1 MSHLELQPGFD
12 FQQAGKEVL
21 AIEREGLA
29 ELDQYIN
36 QNFTLACE
44 KIFSCPGKV
53 VVMGMG
59 KSGHIGR
66 KMAATFASTGT
77 PSFFVHPG
85 EAAHGDL
92 GMVSPQDVVIAI
104 SNSGESNEIAALIPV
119 LKRLHVPLICMTG
132 RPESSMA
139 RAADVHLCVKVPK
152 EACPLGLAPTSSTT
166 ATLITAIGMAVR
178 SAIMASSAP
187 RGHSSVM
194 DSKPMPQK
202 LPMPPA
208 VKYPTATTASSASM
222 IRNRSR

>member
-12 FQQAGKEVL
+12 FQQAGKEVT
-21 AIEREGLA
+21 AIEREGTAGLISTSAKFYPRMRENIQLPGQSRGDGNGEIRPYWA
-29 ELDQYIN
+29 EN
-36 QNFTLACE
+36 
-44 KIFSCPGKV
+44 S
-53 VVMGMG
+53 
-59 KSGHIGR
+59 SHICQHR
-66 KMAATFASTGT
+66 
-77 PSFFVHPG
+77 HPHFLYTQS

-166 ATLITAIGMAVR
+166 ATLVMGDALAVALLKARGFTAEDFALSHRWGTG
-178 SAIMASSAP
+178 P
-187 RGHSSVM
+187 
-194 DSKPMPQK
+194 
-202 LPMPPA
+202 
-208 VKYPTATTASSASM
+208 
-222 IRNRSR
+222 

>member
-77 PSFFVHPG
+77 PLIFCTPRRSCTWR
-85 EAAHGDL
+85 
-92 GMVSPQDVVIAI
+92 
-104 SNSGESNEIAALIPV
+104 SGY
-119 LKRLHVPLICMTG
+119 
-132 RPESSMA
+132 
-139 RAADVHLCVKVPK
+139 
-152 EACPLGLAPTSSTT
+152 GLA
-166 ATLITAIGMAVR
+166 AGC
-178 SAIMASSAP
+178 
-187 RGHSSVM
+187 GHRH
-194 DSKPMPQK
+194 
-202 LPMPPA
+202 L
-208 VKYPTATTASSASM
+208 
-222 IRNRSR
+222 

>member
-77 PSFFVHPG
+77 PSFLYTQAKLHMAIWVWSRRR
-85 EAAHGDL
+85 
-92 GMVSPQDVVIAI
+92 MWSSP
-104 SNSGESNEIAALIPV
+104 SLTPV
-119 LKRLHVPLICMTG
+119 N
-132 RPESSMA
+132 
-139 RAADVHLCVKVPK
+139 
-152 EACPLGLAPTSSTT
+152 
-166 ATLITAIGMAVR
+166 
-178 SAIMASSAP
+178 
-187 RGHSSVM
+187 
-194 DSKPMPQK
+194 PM
-202 LPMPPA
+202 
-208 VKYPTATTASSASM
+208 
-222 IRNRSR
+222 R